1 MWDFESLTAR
11 SSSPSDRAAVAEGPA
26 SSQATA
32 ASRGVDRLV
41 RSGIRLPVLPHVAAA
56 VIEVADS
63 PRASADDLRNAISTD
78 QALVAKLLRVVN
90 SPMYSPRQPVTTVTH
105 AIAFLG
111 FESVRNLALAA
122 SFAEVLT
129 SGASGYGLEPGQ
141 LWAHS
146 VAVGC
151 AAKLLSEAAKYPQP
165 EEAFLAGVIH
175 DVGKLVLSVNMERE
189 YGGAFAQREPGERPF
204 DEAER
209 ACLGFCHAEAGAAVA
224 SDWGL
229 PALLCDAIRWHHSP
243 EGNGGGLLTYL
254 VHVGD
259 AIGLVLGYGI
269 GRDGLE
275 YRFCRGA
282 MQALGVGDQQLA
294 ELMAAVPPAVRRIAG
309 GRA

>member
-11 SSSPSDRAAVAEGPA
+11 SPSPSASGAAVEGSA
-26 SSQATA
+26 SARTMPPSH
-32 ASRGVDRLV
+32 GVDRLV
-41 RSGIRLPVLPHVAAA
+41 RAGIRLPVLPHVAAA

-63 PRASADDLRNAISTD
+63 PRASADDLREAMSTD

-122 SFAEVLT
+122 SFSDVLT
-129 SGASGYGLEPGQ
+129 SGAAGYGLEPGQ
-141 LWAHS
+141 LWSHS

-151 AAKLLSEAAKYPQP
+151 ATKLLSEAAKYPQP

-189 YGGAFAQREPGERPF
+189 YGGAFAGRGSGDRPF

-229 PALLCDAIRWHHSP
+229 PKLLCDAIRWHHSP
-243 EGNGGGLLTYL
+243 DANGSGLLTHL

-282 MQALGVGDQQLA
+282 LQALGVGDQQLA
-294 ELMAAVPPAVRRIAG
+294 GLMAAVPRAVRRIAG
-309 GRA
+309 SRT